1 MNVRMTKLSNITI
14 VSLLVL
20 IMTAG
25 ICNAQEEWS
34 RKGKSEFFGTI
45 MWFGSENADFSP
57 QNSLPVRLDFDSTT
71 VYGVGYG
78 YNFTDHWNMNTDLLF
93 GTADTDIIIADIYKV
108 GTEDMDYVIWNV
120 NLDYNIL
127 KGRLTPVVTGG
138 LGFVNFSI
146 KTNTEAVGEIH
157 ESNFSGN
164 LGAGVRWDIRDN
176 ILLKAIYKSTWT
188 TINHSDNDQRFDGVS
203 FSVAYMF

>member
-1 MNVRMTKLSNITI
+1 MNIRMTKLSNITI

-20 IMTAG
+20 VMTAG
-25 ICNAQEEWS
+25 ICSAQEEWS

-45 MWFGSENADFSP
+45 MWLGSDNADFSP
-57 QNSLPVRLDFDSTT
+57 QNFLPVRLDFDKTV

-78 YNFTDHWNMNTDLLF
+78 YNFNDHWNMNTDLLF
-93 GTADTDIIIADIYKV
+93 GTADTDIIIADIYNV

-127 KGRLTPVVTGG
+127 KGRISPLVTGG
-138 LGFVNFSI
+138 LGFMNFSI
-146 KTNTEAVGEIH
+146 ITNTEAVGEIH
-157 ESNFSGN
+157 ESNFSCN

-176 ILLKAIYKSTWT
+176 ILLKAIYKSTWSD
-188 TINHSDNDQRFDGVS
+188 INHADNDQQFDGFS
-203 FSVAYMF
+203 LSVAYMF